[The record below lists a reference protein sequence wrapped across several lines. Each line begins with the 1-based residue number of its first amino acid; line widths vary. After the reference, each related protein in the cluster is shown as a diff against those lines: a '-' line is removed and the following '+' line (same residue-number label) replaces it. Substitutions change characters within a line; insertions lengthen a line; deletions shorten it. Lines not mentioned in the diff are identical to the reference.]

1 MEKMLANERIES
13 RIMEVENQTFE
24 LQQCLSPEL
33 LEGIQSKDFIKIIS
47 GLHKQLVML
56 RR

>member
-1 MEKMLANERIES
+1 MLANERIES

-33 LEGIQSKDFIKIIS
+33 LDGIQSKDFIKTIS

>member
-33 LEGIQSKDFIKIIS
+33 LDGIQSKDFIKTIS